1 MTEQHY
7 GRVQQGSL
15 HKCVIYILKA
25 CNEHSTAQL
34 QQWLH
39 SMCAEN
45 RYVKFELLNI
55 HYKTRNDQIAHD
67 SLQNSTPNSAFSH
80 AFHVDNNLRDTYIPA
95 VRLYSLFSVL
105 SLIFATRKYV
115 CFA

>member
-95 VRLYSLFSVL
+95 VPLRSALFGL
-105 SLIFATRKYV
+105 SRFFIGGAY
-115 CFA
+115 AQYA

>member
-1 MTEQHY
+1 MY
-7 GRVQQGSL
+7 RV
-15 HKCVIYILKA
+15 
-25 CNEHSTAQL
+25 
-34 QQWLH
+34 
-39 SMCAEN
+39 N

-55 HYKTRNDQIAHD
+55 HYKTRNDHRAH
-67 SLQNSTPNSAFSH
+67 SRSHNSTPISAFTH
-80 AFHVDNNLRDTYIPA
+80 TFHVDNNLRDTYIPA